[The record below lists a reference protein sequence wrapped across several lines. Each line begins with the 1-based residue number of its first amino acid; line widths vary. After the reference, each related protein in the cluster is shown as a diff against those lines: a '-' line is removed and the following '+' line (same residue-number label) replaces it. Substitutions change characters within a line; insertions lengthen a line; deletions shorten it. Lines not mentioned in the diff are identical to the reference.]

1 MPQAGLLELVAHGIQ
16 DIFLI
21 GNPQITFF
29 KTVFK
34 RHTNFS
40 MQPFQNSLDGNVNF
54 GNRVTGKIS
63 RYADLVHTML
73 LEVDLPELTSIAT
86 FDPSPAYGPAGNSTN
101 YAVGT
106 GNISW
111 VNNTGMALVNYYD
124 LKIADNLIDRQYS
137 EWMNMW
143 TLLEQD
149 ESKKRG
155 LDQMLNRNPDLVTNA
170 GPLTLYIPLMFWFCR
185 NIGLSLPLIAL
196 QYHDTF
202 LEINFNPL
210 SQLYTFGPFAYYTI
224 LSGTVGSNIVQV
236 IKPTATSADIDTTVR
251 AKIMVFPDGSRY
263 FIRPDA
269 VIPGNGT
276 IINPYL
282 IPLTQNL
289 ANNYTNAAISIQ
301 PNGILDISAGAP
313 AIQDVRWYID
323 YIYLDTIEQK
333 EFAKAKHRYLI
344 EQIQYSNPQSI
355 VQPTSNYRFKLNFN
369 LPVKELFWVT
379 QLSTVGLENDFFNYS
394 NTLDPTQ
401 IKGDILNNAIIYING
416 IERFSVRPAKY
427 FSLIQPYQKHTR
439 CPNDFFY
446 IYAFSV
452 KPEEHQ
458 PSGCSNF
465 SKIDSKELYITLNP
479 INPTN
484 TTINLRVY
492 ALNYNILRIY
502 SGMGGI
508 AFSN

>member
-40 MQPFQNSLDGNVNF
+40 MQAYQNSLDGNVDF
-54 GNRVTGKIS
+54 GNRVVGKVA
-63 RYADLVHTML
+63 RYADLIHTML
-73 LEVDLPELTSIAT
+73 LEVDLPALTAATT
-86 FDPSPAYGPAGNSTN
+86 FDPAPAYGPAGNPAN
-101 YAVGT
+101 YAMGT

-124 LKIADNLIDRQYS
+124 FKIGDGLIDRQYS
-137 EWMNMW
+137 EWMNIW

-170 GPLTLYIPLMFWFCR
+170 GPITLYIPLQFWFCR
-185 NIGLSLPLIAL
+185 NIGLALPLIAL
-196 QYHDTF
+196 QYHESF

-210 SQLYTFGPFAYYTI
+210 SQLYTFGSFDYYTV
-224 LSGTVGSNIVQV
+224 LSGTAGSNIVQV
-236 IKPTATSADIDTTVR
+236 IKPTGTSADIDTTVR
-251 AKIMVFPDGSRY
+251 ARIMVFPDGAQY

-269 VIPGNGT
+269 VIVGDGT
-276 IINPYL
+276 IATPYL
-282 IPLTQNL
+282 VPLTQNL
-289 ANNYTNAAISIQ
+289 AANYTNAAIYIK
-301 PNGILDISAGAP
+301 PNGVLDTSAGTP
-313 AIQDVRWYID
+313 SIQDVRWYID

-344 EQIQYSNPQSI
+344 EQLQYSNQQTI
-355 VQPTSNYRFKLNFN
+355 TQATNNYRFTLNFN
-369 LPVKELFWVT
+369 LPVKELYWVT
-379 QLSTVGLENDFFNYS
+379 QLSTVTLTNDTFNYS
-394 NTLDPTQ
+394 NTMDPTQ
-401 IKGDILNNAIIYING
+401 VKGDNMDSAIIYING
-416 IERFSVRPAKY
+416 IERFSVRKAKY

-446 IYAFSV
+446 VYSFSI

-465 SKIDSKELYITLNP
+465 SKIDSKELYVSLNP
-479 INPTN
+479 V
-484 TTINLRVY
+484 TTAIQLRVY